1 MIFPPAGSL
10 GGTATSALS
19 GSSSSNGSSNGSG
32 SIGFSFSPGGLLLP
46 YHMGVAECLVH
57 EKFLDP
63 SETMVAGS
71 SAGSIASMA
80 IGCGIDPRAGLE
92 GTIAISDRCLETG
105 KSARGN
111 LLPLLQDQLQSLVG
125 DAEFDFLQQRRTNNR
140 NRRGSGSTEED
151 DDDDDAVG
159 TGVVL
164 AYREIFPTRT
174 SHFQTTFESREELFR
189 SVGYSC
195 MFPFFTTN
203 FPCLI
208 DFGNNGNND
217 NNSFKVPRLLM
228 DGYFSL
234 PRSQFG
240 CPILQDEFPD
250 SGVDRTIA
258 VSCIPQDLFG
268 MEEVFDQQ
276 GGSNSNSN
284 NVISINGNDETE
296 QMSTT
301 DIFRIATQ
309 PTSRKELTNLYE
321 RGYRDAERWCRREQD
336 NQNQSRQD
344 GASSVQS

>member
-151 DDDDDAVG
+151 DDDDD
-159 TGVVL
+159 
-164 AYREIFPTRT
+164 
-174 SHFQTTFESREELFR
+174 
-189 SVGYSC
+189 
-195 MFPFFTTN
+195 
-203 FPCLI
+203 
-208 DFGNNGNND
+208 D
-217 NNSFKVPRLLM
+217 
-228 DGYFSL
+228 
-234 PRSQFG
+234 
-240 CPILQDEFPD
+240 
-250 SGVDRTIA
+250 
-258 VSCIPQDLFG
+258 
-268 MEEVFDQQ
+268 
-276 GGSNSNSN
+276 
-284 NVISINGNDETE
+284 
-296 QMSTT
+296 
-301 DIFRIATQ
+301 
-309 PTSRKELTNLYE
+309 
-321 RGYRDAERWCRREQD
+321 DAEPIPIPRRSPT
-336 NQNQSRQD
+336 NSTAVVAPTAIPTMAKKIMTAHRSSRF
-344 GASSVQS
+344 VIIPVF